1 MADKP
6 STTGADILRTTETIL
21 KTVGTAT
28 RLPQPWGFVLSA
40 LEAAAGLAAD
50 LMDRG
55 LDPSIKIQ
63 EMRSALPAVAAAR
76 AEVDDLIA
84 QKSHPAQR

>member
-1 MADKP
+1 MADKKN
-6 STTGADILRTTETIL
+6 TAAGILRTTETIL
-21 KTVGTAT
+21 KGVGSTSA
-28 RLPQPWGFVLSA
+28 LPQPWGFVLSA

-63 EMRSALPAVAAAR
+63 EMRSALPAIDAAR
-76 AEVDDLIA
+76 AEIDDLIA
-84 QKSHPAQR
+84 QKSGRR